1 MKGGSVMKRLMLT
14 AITVVAAALL
24 IGCQAHRPAPI
35 NPDFQAA
42 DLSDKVRSGELRQK
56 VDNFYV
62 ILDSSG
68 SKEETYRGNSK
79 FAIAKDFVYRM
90 NRTIPGSVYING
102 ALRSFG
108 HSGNPFAKKTT
119 LHYGPT
125 QWSSSSFEAALE
137 KINWGGGLSPADMAI
152 DSASGDM
159 ATLSGKTAVILVG
172 DGQYK
177 GYDPVGAAQ
186 RMKARFGDRVCLY
199 TVLVG
204 SEDPENIKTMKAISA
219 ASECGSYQTVKYLD
233 KPSSLAAWVE
243 AVFFESAAKPAP
255 PPPPAPGDAD
265 GDGVVDGMD
274 QCANTPRGAPVNSA
288 GCWII
293 PNVLFDFNE
302 AGIRLDYRPL
312 LDRVAMVM
320 GDNPDLRFSIGGHTC
335 NIGSERYNEGLSDR
349 RANAVKQ
356 YLMGKGVPGN
366 RLFTRGYGF
375 SVPAASNDTEA
386 GRKLNRRA
394 TLRWS
399 R

>member
-1 MKGGSVMKRLMLT
+1 MKRLMLT

-204 SEDPENIKTMKAISA
+204 SEDPESIKTMKAISA

-265 GDGVVDGMD
+265 RDGVVDGLD

-320 GDNPDLRFSIGGHTC
+320 ADNPDLRFSIGGHTC

-375 SVPAASNDTEA
+375 SVPTAGNDTEA

>member
-1 MKGGSVMKRLMLT
+1 
-14 AITVVAAALL
+14 
-24 IGCQAHRPAPI
+24 
-35 NPDFQAA
+35 
-42 DLSDKVRSGELRQK
+42 
-56 VDNFYV
+56 
-62 ILDSSG
+62 
-68 SKEETYRGNSK
+68 
-79 FAIAKDFVYRM
+79 
-90 NRTIPGSVYING
+90 
-102 ALRSFG
+102 
-108 HSGNPFAKKTT
+108 
-119 LHYGPT
+119 
-125 QWSSSSFEAALE
+125 
-137 KINWGGGLSPADMAI
+137 
-152 DSASGDM
+152 
-159 ATLSGKTAVILVG
+159 
-172 DGQYK
+172 
-177 GYDPVGAAQ
+177 
-186 RMKARFGDRVCLY
+186 
-199 TVLVG
+199 
-204 SEDPENIKTMKAISA
+204 MKAISA

>member
-1 MKGGSVMKRLMLT
+1 MKRWMLT
-14 AITVVAAALL
+14 AVTVVAAAALL
-24 IGCQAHRPAPI
+24 ISCQAHRPAPI

-42 DLSDKVRSGELRQK
+42 DLSAKVRSGELRQK

-62 ILDSSG
+62 ILDVSG

-90 NRTIPGSVYING
+90 NRTIPGSIYING

-108 HSGNPFAKKTT
+108 HSKNPFAKKTT

-125 QWSSSSFEAALE
+125 QWSSSSFESALE
-137 KINWGGGLSPADMAI
+137 AINWGGGLSPADMAI
-152 DSASGDM
+152 DRTSDDM
-159 ATLSGKTAVILVG
+159 VPLSGRTAVILVG
-172 DGQYK
+172 DGKYK
-177 GYDPVGAAQ
+177 GYDPVGAAS
-186 RMKARFGDRVCLY
+186 RMKSRFGDRVCLY

-204 SEDPENIKTMKAISA
+204 SEDPAGIKTMKEISGA
-219 ASECGSYQTVKYLD
+219 TGCGSYQTAKYLD

-243 AVFFESAAKPAP
+243 AVFFESGAKPAP

-265 GDGVVDGMD
+265 GDGVIDDMD
-274 QCANTPRGAPVNSA
+274 QCANTPRGAPVNSN

-293 PNVLFDFNE
+293 PNVLFNFNDS
-302 AGIRLDYRPL
+302 AIRLDYRPV
-312 LDRVAMVM
+312 LDRVVKVM
-320 GDNPDLRFSIGGHTC
+320 GWNPDLRFSIAGHTC

-349 RANAVKQ
+349 RAMAVKQ
-356 YLMGKGVPGN
+356 YLMNNGVSSD
-366 RLFTRGYGF
+366 RLYTRGYGF

-386 GRKLNRRA
+386 GRKQNRRA

>member
-1 MKGGSVMKRLMLT
+1 
-14 AITVVAAALL
+14 
-24 IGCQAHRPAPI
+24 
-35 NPDFQAA
+35 
-42 DLSDKVRSGELRQK
+42 
-56 VDNFYV
+56 
-62 ILDSSG
+62 
-68 SKEETYRGNSK
+68 
-79 FAIAKDFVYRM
+79 M

-137 KINWGGGLSPADMAI
+137 KINWGGGRSPADMAI